1 MIAKEL
7 TVFRRVNEALSFS
20 PDVEAVAGAILDIV
34 IDETVAQNAS
44 IMMPS
49 PDGSKL
55 RIRAAKGRTDKSSR
69 FSEGSLGQEF
79 PMGEGIAGRVA
90 LTLTPITIH
99 DAPADPLFENKRTR
113 IRIGSLLSMPLVYG
127 RDELVGVLNLSHSRP
142 NAFNEEVLALV
153 NLLLPPAA
161 LALRNARAMNEL
173 SDINAVLKAELSI
186 TDTALSEFGKNI
198 FRIFTCMSVGV
209 LTADRD
215 GTITSINRK
224 ASELLDLTPG
234 RNIRELLKEGAC
246 QGQGLEV
253 PEESLDVEHQGR
265 VLNLE
270 ISTLPMKPERQTLV
284 CIRDVTFE
292 RFKERELV
300 RVKDQYKDM
309 VENALD
315 AMYIIRG
322 GRFLLTNRKL
332 QEMIGMSQSEILG
345 RHFRRFVTRESV
357 RTIAMSLRL
366 QAGNVFV
373 PNLEIQAVRKDG
385 KKLFLEISIGRLV
398 IDGEKCYVGVIRDI
412 TSKKE
417 LLALKTRFLHVASH
431 EIRVPLTVIRGYA
444 RMLSKDARAVLS
456 SSHKESI
463 TEIEAQC
470 EKLLHFSN
478 SLLDFAKINTEKIS
492 LNRQLVNV
500 SDYIGGIVRTMQI
513 KAREKGVRII
523 FEDNGDSTE
532 LSVDPMRFEQALCN
546 LLDNAIK
553 HSPEDGA
560 ITIAMSR
567 NSQDHNPMSRLLN
580 RGSLTISVLDQGPGI
595 RQEEARELF
604 GDFFVGTSGRA
615 KGGIGL
621 GLSITREIVHAHGG
635 AVEALASGQGGCFVI
650 TMPLNREHD

>member
-55 RIRAAKGRTDKSSR
+55 RIRAAKGSTDKNSR

-79 PMGEGIAGRVA
+79 PLGEGIAGRVA
-90 LTLTPITIH
+90 LTLTPIIIH

-113 IRIGSLLSMPLVYG
+113 IRIGSLVSMPLVYG

-161 LALRNARAMNEL
+161 LALRNARAMKEL
-173 SDINAVLKAELSI
+173 SDINAVLKAELSM

-234 RNIRELLKEGAC
+234 RNIRELLQEGAC

-253 PEESLDVEHQGR
+253 PEESLDVEHRGR

-332 QEMIGMSQSEILG
+332 QEMLGMSQGEILG
-345 RHFRRFVTRESV
+345 RHFRRFVTRESI

-373 PNLEIQAVRKDG
+373 PNLEIQAVRRDG

-398 IDGEKCYVGVIRDI
+398 IDGERCYVGVIRDI

-463 TEIEAQC
+463 AEIEAQC

-500 SDYIGGIVRTMQI
+500 TDYICGIVRTMQI
-513 KAREKGVRII
+513 RAREKRVRII
-523 FEDNGDSTE
+523 FEYNGDSTE
-532 LSVDPMRFEQALCN
+532 LSVDPLRFEQALCN

-553 HSPEDGA
+553 HSPEDGVV
-560 ITIAMSR
+560 TIALSH
-567 NSQDHNPMSRLLN
+567 NDLDHNPMSRLLN

-604 GDFFVGTSGRA
+604 SDFFVGTSGRA

-635 AVEALASGQGGCFVI
+635 AVEAVASGQGGCFVI